1 MDPEVRFK
9 EWFEKYVEEGG
20 TLRPPSQT
28 LMATAFRAGWD
39 WRKSVEIDVAD
50 HYRTR
55 GFPRQDPVSDPW
67 CLDHGQPAATCTD
80 CRAALEEAEHNRRVL
95 DDLEP
100 PTIKVEVGLDV
111 VKLHL
116 NYVLKLIADQTATR
130 GNVMDVG
137 IADTE
142 LFDLRDFLADLS
154 PDLSRNGTLDV
165 GSATRTPLP
174 EPRPNIGQDGYHP
187 LSPDVAAEYNKR
199 LREHMEVNRIS
210 ADEMLT
216 VIAEILVS
224 ASTEGEMEE
233 LMSHLDRK
241 QLTLEEKL
249 ALLNKN
255 FTDAERYQLAIEWMR
270 EKGHIGEFADVMD
283 EQGRI

>member
-28 LMATAFRAGWD
+28 LMLRAFRAGWE

-50 HYRTR
+50 HYRMTHR
-55 GFPRQDPVSDPW
+55 VSPSDPW

-80 CRAALEEAEHNRRVL
+80 CRAQANVDREIVSL
-95 DDLEP
+95 D
-100 PTIKVEVGLDV
+100 I
-111 VKLHL
+111 
-116 NYVLKLIADQTATR
+116 
-130 GNVMDVG
+130 
-137 IADTE
+137 
-142 LFDLRDFLADLS
+142 
-154 PDLSRNGTLDV
+154 
-165 GSATRTPLP
+165 P
-174 EPRPNIGQDGYHP
+174 EKC
-187 LSPDVAAEYNKR
+187 AEYNKR
-199 LREHMEVNRIS
+199 LREHMEVNGIS

-216 VIAEILVS
+216 VIAEILITS
-224 ASTEGEMEE
+224 SDRNAIDE

-255 FTDAERYQLAIEWMR
+255 FTDAERYQLVIEWMR